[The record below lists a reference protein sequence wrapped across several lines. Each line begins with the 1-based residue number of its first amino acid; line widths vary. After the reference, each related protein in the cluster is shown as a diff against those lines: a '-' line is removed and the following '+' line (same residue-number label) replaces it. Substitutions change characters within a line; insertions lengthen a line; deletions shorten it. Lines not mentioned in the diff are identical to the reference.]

1 MPRGCPARISEPM
14 TDPPPITRTATASP
28 SAAPHYQRPT
38 APPIQRRR
46 ADGLPTADLQQ
57 LARALFRAH
66 TIAMSRPRRGFASH
80 ATGGP
85 CSNGQG
91 VSDWCRRGQTGPAF
105 ATSQQARGC
114 VVTIILMGVVAVA
127 IIAGMIWLMMRIDRA
142 SSQRIERR
150 REAWRAGGCVGPG
163 PGGCSGGISG
173 GISGGCGGG
182 GGGGGGGCSGSGCS
196 GGGGGCGG
204 GGCGGGGCGG
214 GGSN

>member
-91 VSDWCRRGQTGPAF
+91 VSDWCRRGQTGVAF

-163 PGGCSGGISG
+163 PGGRRAAAAA
-173 GISGGCGGG
+173 GCGG
-182 GGGGGGGCSGSGCS
+182 SGCG

-214 GGSN
+214 GGD

>member
-1 MPRGCPARISEPM
+1 MRCALWSAVCRMGVRSTPGRVH
-14 TDPPPITRTATASP
+14 PPTRTIAIRLAIGVVGGGSE
-28 SAAPHYQRPT
+28 ARYKGVGNLQREW
-38 APPIQRRR
+38 
-46 ADGLPTADLQQ
+46 
-57 LARALFRAH
+57 
-66 TIAMSRPRRGFASH
+66 
-80 ATGGP
+80 GGP
-85 CSNGQG
+85 IAI
-91 VSDWCRRGQTGPAF
+91 RRGQTGVAF

-127 IIAGMIWLMMRIDRA
+127 FIAGMIWLVMRIDRA

-173 GISGGCGGG
+173 GCGGG
-182 GGGGGGGCSGSGCS
+182 GCS

>member
-1 MPRGCPARISEPM
+1 MRCALWSAVCRMGVRSTPGRVH
-14 TDPPPITRTATASP
+14 PPTRTIAIRLAIGVVGGGSE
-28 SAAPHYQRPT
+28 ARYKGVGNLQREW
-38 APPIQRRR
+38 
-46 ADGLPTADLQQ
+46 
-57 LARALFRAH
+57 
-66 TIAMSRPRRGFASH
+66 
-80 ATGGP
+80 GGP
-85 CSNGQG
+85 IAI
-91 VSDWCRRGQTGPAF
+91 RRGQTGVAF

-114 VVTIILMGVVAVA
+114 VVTIILIGVVAVA

-173 GISGGCGGG
+173 GC
-182 GGGGGGGCSGSGCS
+182 GGGGCSGSGCS

-214 GGSN
+214 GGCGGGGSN

>member
-1 MPRGCPARISEPM
+1 MRCALWSAVCRMGVRSTPGRVH
-14 TDPPPITRTATASP
+14 PPTRTIAIRLAIGVVGGGSE
-28 SAAPHYQRPT
+28 ARYKGVGNLQREW
-38 APPIQRRR
+38 
-46 ADGLPTADLQQ
+46 
-57 LARALFRAH
+57 
-66 TIAMSRPRRGFASH
+66 
-80 ATGGP
+80 GGP
-85 CSNGQG
+85 IAI
-91 VSDWCRRGQTGPAF
+91 RRGQTGVAF

-127 IIAGMIWLMMRIDRA
+127 FIAGMIWLVMRIDRA

-182 GGGGGGGCSGSGCS
+182 GGGGGGCSGSGCS

-204 GGCGGGGCGG
+204 GGCGGGG
-214 GGSN
+214 SN